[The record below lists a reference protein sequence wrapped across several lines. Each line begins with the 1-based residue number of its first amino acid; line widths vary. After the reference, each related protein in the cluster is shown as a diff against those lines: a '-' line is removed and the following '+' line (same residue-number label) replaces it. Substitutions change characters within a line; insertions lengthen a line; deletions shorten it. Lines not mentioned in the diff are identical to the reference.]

1 MARASTATTPGHF
14 PINGGL
20 AGATGALHRMLF
32 DSCEVV
38 RILGRLPGEDA
49 RRTVAIESE
58 RARAAE
64 LAARCRESGERWI
77 DATTAGVL
85 DTTPPAWPH
94 AGDLA

>member
-1 MARASTATTPGHF
+1 MIMARASTATPPGQVA
-14 PINGGL
+14 NDGGL
-20 AGATGALHRMLF
+20 GGATEALHRMLF

-38 RILGRLPGEDA
+38 RILGRLPGGDA

-77 DATTAGVL
+77 EATTAGVL
-85 DTTPPAWPH
+85 DASPPA
-94 AGDLA
+94 